1 MGTLTDRLMGEV
13 IDNPEH
19 QPRDV
24 EFLLTQLL
32 RALVEEQDGVLE
44 V

>member
-13 IDNPEH
+13 IDDPEH

-24 EFLLTQLL
+24 EFLLVHLL
-32 RALVEEQDGVLE
+32 RALIEEQDGVRD